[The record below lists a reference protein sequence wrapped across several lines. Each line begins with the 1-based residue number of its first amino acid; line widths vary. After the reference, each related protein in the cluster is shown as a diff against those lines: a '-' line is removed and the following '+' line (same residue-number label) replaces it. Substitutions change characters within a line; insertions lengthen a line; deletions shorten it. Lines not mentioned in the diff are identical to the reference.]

1 MGSCA
6 RQVQATAGGGG
17 EIARVD
23 DLDRLAR
30 ERAARE
36 RLAPLGNSGHEGLQL
51 LRISSDP
58 IFLRTWK
65 LPSRFFFELLAY
77 VLVAPHGGVGRV
89 SRQPRVPADVG
100 VGHGVGEIRG

>member
-6 RQVQATAGGGG
+6 RQVHATAGGGG

-36 RLAPLGNSGHEGLQL
+36 RLPPLGNSGPEVLPL
-51 LRISSDP
+51 LRVSSDP
-58 IFLRTWK
+58 NFLRALK
-65 LPSRFFFELLAY
+65 LPSPFFFGLLPCVFVPPPRGRRRLGRPRAR
-77 VLVAPHGGVGRV
+77 PRGGGC
-89 SRQPRVPADVG
+89 
-100 VGHGVGEIRG
+100 GHRR

>member
-6 RQVQATAGGGG
+6 RQVHATAGGGG

-36 RLAPLGNSGHEGLQL
+36 RLPPPGNSGPEVLPL

-65 LPSRFFFELLAY
+65 FPSRFCFDLLAD
-77 VLVAPHGGVGRV
+77 VLVAPPGGVGRGG
-89 SRQPRVPADVG
+89 RQRRGRRGVG
-100 VGHGVGEIRG
+100 VGHGVWG

>member
-6 RQVQATAGGGG
+6 RQVHATAGGGG

-36 RLAPLGNSGHEGLQL
+36 RLAPLRNNGHETLPL
-51 LRISSDP
+51 FRVSSDP
-58 IFLRTWK
+58 IFLRTWEMS
-65 LPSRFFFELLAY
+65 SRFFFDLLAD
-77 VLVAPHGGVGRV
+77 VLVAPHRGVGGGGPQRRV
-89 SRQPRVPADVG
+89 RRG
-100 VGHGVGEIRG
+100 VWG

>member
-6 RQVQATAGGGG
+6 RQVHATAGGGG

-36 RLAPLGNSGHEGLQL
+36 RLAPLGNSGPELLQL
-51 LRISSDP
+51 LRIAADP

-65 LPSRFFFELLAY
+65 LPSRFCFDLLAD
-77 VLVAPHGGVGRV
+77 VLVAPHGGVGAV
-89 SRQPRVPADVG
+89 GPQPRVAPAVG
-100 VGHGVGEIRG
+100 GD

>member
-6 RQVQATAGGGG
+6 RQVHATAGGGG

-36 RLAPLGNSGHEGLQL
+36 RLAPLGNSGHEILQL
-51 LRISSDP
+51 LRIAADP

-65 LPSRFFFELLAY
+65 LPSRFCFDLLSF
-77 VLVAPHGGVGRV
+77 VLVSPHVAVGRV
-89 SRQPRVPADVG
+89 RRQRRVWRICV
-100 VGHGVGEIRG
+100 VY